1 MLEDCAIVSSS
12 CSFLLPPGLHTSQ
25 SRSSL
30 WLRPQRD
37 LYFELSQTVR
47 SWSPPSHGQ
56 AGWSAPP
63 HLCQSGGSLLPG
75 APCIGL
81 YMASLIPL
89 CRHIGL
95 VFLGTGLPCGSRWQ
109 NRPRWSRRKWC
120 CAWWAKSAQS
130 RCSCGCWSLFGLTT
144 FFITSSLDLNSTD
157 WNWKSTSCSLYPLDL
172 RANNWSSNL
181 DAICDGTP
189 AHFALLWFRCCFRS
203 CQAQLDRFVMLH
215 NLLTL

>member
-1 MLEDCAIVSSS
+1 MRLFSQTCCLLRWFVSSS

-37 LYFELSQTVR
+37 LYFELSQMVR
-47 SWSPPSHGQ
+47 SWSLPGHGQ

-89 CRHIGL
+89 CPHIGL
-95 VFLGTGLPCGSRWQ
+95 VFSGTGLPCGSRWRY
-109 NRPRWSRRKWC
+109 RPRWSPRRWC

-130 RCSCGCWSLFGLTT
+130 RCSCVYLSWLNKYNTDTWSFHT
-144 FFITSSLDLNSTD
+144 F
-157 WNWKSTSCSLYPLDL
+157 
-172 RANNWSSNL
+172 
-181 DAICDGTP
+181 
-189 AHFALLWFRCCFRS
+189 
-203 CQAQLDRFVMLH
+203 
-215 NLLTL
+215 